1 MVEEIYL
8 LLPMFIL
15 SVAII
20 VFLIVD
26 GIWKNK
32 TVNFWGSIISLLLS
46 FVVTFWSMQ
55 YLDFAHN
62 PDYSKFITKGFLA
75 FNGFSYYFD
84 LIFFF
89 AGILTILASRDY
101 QRANY
106 KELNEFYTLVLISTF
121 GMTII
126 SHSNNLL
133 ALFLGIETMSLSFY
147 VLAGF
152 FRKSQQSVEAGIKY
166 FLLGA
171 FATGFLVYGI
181 AFVYGATKSIDFSS
195 IALAVQSGNFTS
207 IYLAIGI
214 GLIFIGLSF
223 KVAAFPF
230 HQWAPDVYTGAPTTV
245 SAFMSTAG
253 KASAIFALFLVAKSI
268 LLPMRGLEA
277 TLKTVANIQTILAVI
292 SALTMLVGNFIAL
305 VQKDVKRMLAYS
317 SVAHAGYLL
326 MGIVANN
333 PEGWNAIGFYALA
346 YLFMQF
352 GAFTILSLGEKEDNK
367 FNTIEDYYGFSK
379 KHPFL
384 AGTMS
389 VFMLSL
395 AGIPPFAGFFG
406 KYFLFLSAI
415 KAGYLWLT
423 IIAVISSII
432 SMYYYIGLILAMYFK
447 EQKEGIEPRFGLP
460 FVAVLFC
467 LFATILFGLIPQ
479 YVIDFT
485 YLLLG

>member
-1 MVEEIYL
+1 NM
-8 LLPMFIL
+8 
-15 SVAII
+15 
-20 VFLIVD
+20 
-26 GIWKNK
+26 
-32 TVNFWGSIISLLLS
+32 
-46 FVVTFWSMQ
+46 
-55 YLDFAHN
+55 
-62 PDYSKFITKGFLA
+62 
-75 FNGFSYYFD
+75 
-84 LIFFF
+84 
-89 AGILTILASRDY
+89 
-101 QRANY
+101 
-106 KELNEFYTLVLISTF
+106 
-121 GMTII
+121 
-126 SHSNNLL
+126 
-133 ALFLGIETMSLSFY
+133 
-147 VLAGF
+147 
-152 FRKSQQSVEAGIKY
+152 
-166 FLLGA
+166 
-171 FATGFLVYGI
+171 
-181 AFVYGATKSIDFSS
+181 
-195 IALAVQSGNFTS
+195 
-207 IYLAIGI
+207 
-214 GLIFIGLSF
+214 
-223 KVAAFPF
+223 
-230 HQWAPDVYTGAPTTV
+230 
-245 SAFMSTAG
+245 
-253 KASAIFALFLVAKSI
+253 
-268 LLPMRGLEA
+268 
-277 TLKTVANIQTILAVI
+277 QTILAVI

>member
-1 MVEEIYL
+1 MGLKRCL
-8 LLPMFIL
+8 L
-15 SVAII
+15 
-20 VFLIVD
+20 VF
-26 GIWKNK
+26 
-32 TVNFWGSIISLLLS
+32 
-46 FVVTFWSMQ
+46 TFW
-55 YLDFAHN
+55 
-62 PDYSKFITKGFLA
+62 
-75 FNGFSYYFD
+75 
-84 LIFFF
+84 
-89 AGILTILASRDY
+89 
-101 QRANY
+101 
-106 KELNEFYTLVLISTF
+106 LV
-121 GMTII
+121 
-126 SHSNNLL
+126 
-133 ALFLGIETMSLSFY
+133 
-147 VLAGF
+147 F

-268 LLPMRGLEA
+268 LLPMHGLEA

-406 KYFLFLSAI
+406 KYFLFLSCNQ
-415 KAGYLWLT
+415 GWLSLVDNYCRYLFNNFDVLLHWINFSNVFQRAKGRHRTSFWFTFCGCFILLICYNT
-423 IIAVISSII
+423 FWFNSSIC
-432 SMYYYIGLILAMYFK
+432 Y
-447 EQKEGIEPRFGLP
+447 
-460 FVAVLFC
+460 
-467 LFATILFGLIPQ
+467 
-479 YVIDFT
+479 
-485 YLLLG
+485 